1 MGSTLARRVMCGQ
14 LVIGGFQGKEL
25 PPTFARASAA
35 GERGGAIL
43 FARNL
48 TGDPLQAAELNA
60 QLLAAAPADLP
71 PLLAVDQEGGRVAR
85 FREPL
90 LVLPPMR
97 TLGDRGDVELC
108 TEAARAQGEELAAL
122 GFTMNFAPVLD
133 VNSCRENPIIGD
145 RAFGEDAATVARFG
159 VAWAEGLARGG
170 VLACGKHF
178 PGHGDTTKDSHLD
191 LPVVRADRARL
202 DAVELPPFRAAA
214 AAGIA
219 AMMTA
224 HVVYEGIDPALPATL
239 SRAVCTTLA
248 REVVGFRGWLVS
260 DDLEMKAIADRYGID
275 DAAVRAIDAGC
286 DAVLVC
292 SSEEMQAKVVEALV
306 HRAESDRAF
315 EARCEEAF
323 ARGIA
328 MRRRVP
334 PRPVKDR
341 AAFARASERAS
352 RVASRIAAGAR

>member
-1 MGSTLARRVMCGQ
+1 MCGQ

-25 PPTFARASAA
+25 PPSFARASAA

-43 FARNL
+43 FGRNL
-48 TGDPLQAAELNA
+48 VTGDPLQAAELNA
-60 QLLAAAPADLP
+60 QLLAAAPRDLP

-97 TLGDRGDVELC
+97 ALADRGDVELC
-108 TEAARAQGEELAAL
+108 AEAACAQGEQLAAL

-133 VNSCRENPIIGD
+133 VNTCKENPIIGD
-145 RAFGEDAATVARFG
+145 RAFGEDPETVARFG
-159 VAWAEGLARGG
+159 VAWAQGLERGG

-178 PGHGDTTKDSHLD
+178 PGHGDTSKDSHLD
-191 LPVVRADRARL
+191 LPVVAADRARL
-202 DAVELPPFRAAA
+202 DAVDLPPFRATA

-224 HVVYEGIDPALPATL
+224 HVVYEGLEPSVPATL
-239 SRAVCTTLA
+239 SHTICTKLA
-248 REVVGFRGWLVS
+248 REVVGFEGWLVS

-275 DAAVRAIDAGC
+275 DAAVCAIDAGC

-306 HRAESDRAF
+306 RRAERDTAF
-315 EARCEEAF
+315 EARCQQAF
-323 ARGIA
+323 ERGIA

-334 PRPVKDR
+334 PRPVADR
-341 AAFARASERAS
+341 AAFDRASERAA
-352 RVASRIAAGAR
+352 RVAEKIGPVTR